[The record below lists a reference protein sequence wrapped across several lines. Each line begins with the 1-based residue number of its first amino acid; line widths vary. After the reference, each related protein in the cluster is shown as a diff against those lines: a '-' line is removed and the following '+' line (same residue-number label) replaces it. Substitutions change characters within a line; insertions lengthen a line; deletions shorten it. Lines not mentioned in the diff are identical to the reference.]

1 METRGEAGPKYS
13 EFCLF
18 IAAFGA
24 QHYSWDHFT
33 DIEMLIAPGAAVSQE
48 PPS

>member
-1 METRGEAGPKYS
+1 METGEKKEPKYS

-18 IAAFGA
+18 IAAFGVG
-24 QHYSWDHFT
+24 HYSWDHFT
-33 DIEMLIAPGAAVSQE
+33 AIEMLISPGVGVGQV